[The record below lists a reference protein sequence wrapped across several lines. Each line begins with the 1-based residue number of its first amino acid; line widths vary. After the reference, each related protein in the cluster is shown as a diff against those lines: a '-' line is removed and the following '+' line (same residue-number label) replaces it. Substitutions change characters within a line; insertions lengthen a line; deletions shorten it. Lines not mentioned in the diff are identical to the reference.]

1 MVDRAALADVLDNLK
16 PRFTFATSIGV
27 ECLVNTAWILSLASL
42 LNFVIDVASR
52 ALATLSVDTI
62 IVLFAFTEHSV
73 DVEELVSAASVAMV
87 VGARCHMGRG
97 LAVMTMRICQGCAQ

>member
-1 MVDRAALADVLDNLK
+1 MVNRAALADVLDNLK
-16 PRFTFATSIGV
+16 PRFTFANSIGV

-62 IVLFAFTEHSV
+62 IVLFAFTEHRV
-73 DVEELVSAASVAMV
+73 DIEVLVNAASVAMV
-87 VGARCHMGRG
+87 IGARCHMGRRF
-97 LAVMTMRICQGCAQ
+97 AVMTMRICQGCAQ